1 MNTNSSVRPP
11 AFPRV
16 LDRAPTRDLLT
27 AASIAIGW
35 MILLCAT
42 FDPKWETNDDVAMSM
57 VAHGYGIAD
66 HGSDH
71 LFFSNVLWGFIV
83 RSLPSIDGILGYSIA
98 TLLSLA
104 LASAATAYFLLRLGV
119 RPIVA
124 TLALTIVFMRPILIP
139 QFTETAGLLGISAV
153 LGVQAFCCRG
163 SVYDLVAA
171 SCLAFLA
178 YLIRD
183 LELALVIA
191 LALPLL
197 PWRKLA
203 ASRSVRLT
211 GALLLICIAGAA
223 IADARAYSSPEW
235 QVFRQQN
242 LARAP
247 LTDFGAARFIL
258 ERPGLMQRH
267 GLSAN
272 DVRLVSNWFFVDP
285 KLSNPELLRSLVS
298 EIPAQTI
305 VERNLAS
312 SLATLVSVPRT
323 PVLLVL
329 TYVGIVLLMIL
340 LRPRLFAVWAL
351 FFAAI
356 FALTVVGRPPP
367 ARVCFPL
374 LALLIMAAVAMQSR
388 LPRWRRLTL
397 AAALLA
403 GAVYNAWDLV
413 HEVKASDRAIAL
425 ARLQKFNSP
434 GPTFVWGDALPFEAV
449 FPVFTRA
456 GDVHSTRIYAF
467 GVLTLAPFS
476 VPTAEE
482 AAHRGFLE
490 RLRTGAGISLIA
502 ASYQQSLLNTYC
514 MEHFGTPLRTETA
527 FKGALWTV
535 VNATCASEIK

>member
-104 LASAATAYFLLRLGV
+104 LASTATAYFLLRLGV

-124 TLALTIVFMRPILIP
+124 ALALTIVFMRPILIP

-153 LGVQAFCCRG
+153 LGVQAFCCRR
-163 SVYDLVAA
+163 SIYDLVAA

-203 ASRSVRLT
+203 ASRSARLT
-211 GALLLICIAGAA
+211 ATLLLICIAGAA

-285 KLSNPELLRSLVS
+285 QLSNPELLRSLVS

-312 SLATLVSVPRT
+312 SLATLVSVPQT
-323 PVLLVL
+323 PALLVL

-340 LRPRLFAVWAL
+340 LRPRLFAVWTL

-397 AAALLA
+397 AAVLLA

-413 HEVKASDRAIAL
+413 REVRASDRAIAL

-434 GPTFVWGDALPFEAV
+434 EATFVWGDALLFEAV

-482 AAHRGFLE
+482 AAHRGFLA

-514 MEHFGTPLRTETA
+514 MEHFGTPLRTQTT
-527 FKGALWTV
+527 FKGVLWTV

>member
-1 MNTNSSVRPP
+1 MNTNFSVRPP
-11 AFPRV
+11 ATPRV
-16 LDRAPTRDLLT
+16 PDRAPIRDLLT

-83 RSLPSIDGILGYSIA
+83 RSLPSIDGILSYSIA

-104 LASAATAYFLLRLGV
+104 LASATTAYFLLRLGV
-119 RPIVA
+119 RPIVVA
-124 TLALTIVFMRPILIP
+124 LALTIVFMRPILFP

-153 LGVQAFCCRG
+153 LGLKTFCCRG
-163 SVYDLVAA
+163 SVYDLIAA
-171 SCLAFLA
+171 ACLAFLA

-183 LELALVIA
+183 LELALVVA

-197 PWRKLA
+197 AWRRLA
-203 ASRSVRLT
+203 ASRAARLT
-211 GALLLICIAGAA
+211 AAALLISIAGAA
-223 IADARAYSSPEW
+223 IADVRAYSSPEW
-235 QVFRQQN
+235 QIFRQQN

-247 LTDFGAARFIL
+247 LTDFGAAAFIL
-258 ERPGLMQRH
+258 ERPDLMQRH

-285 KLSNPELLRSLVS
+285 QLSHPELLRSLAR
-298 EIPAQTI
+298 EIPAQTV
-305 VERNLAS
+305 VERNLPA
-312 SLATLVSVPRT
+312 SLAAVVSVPQSS
-323 PVLLVL
+323 VLLAL

-340 LRPRLFAVWAL
+340 LRLRLFAVLAI

-356 FALTVVGRPPP
+356 FAFTVVGRPPP

-374 LALLIMAAVAMQSR
+374 LALLIIAAVAMQSR
-388 LPRWRRLTL
+388 LPRWRRLALT
-397 AAALLA
+397 AALLA
-403 GAVYNAWDLV
+403 GAVFNAWHLV
-413 HEVKASDRAIAL
+413 EEVRASDRAIAL
-425 ARLQKFNSP
+425 ARLKKFNSP
-434 GPTFVWGDALPFEAV
+434 ESTFVWGDALPFEAV

-456 GDVHSTRIYAF
+456 DDVRSTRIYAL

-476 VPTAEE
+476 VPTADE
-482 AAHRGFLE
+482 AARRGFLV
-490 RLRTGAGISLIA
+490 RLRTRAGISLIA
-502 ASYQQSLLNTYC
+502 TPYQQSLLNTYC
-514 MEHFGTPLRTETA
+514 MEHFGTPLRTRTTV
-527 FKGALWTV
+527 KGELWTV
-535 VNATCASEIK
+535 VNATCASGVG